1 MPTTPHTTAD
11 DGRTAYDTET
21 VTVPVAPPRDPSA
34 FRATD
39 HFRNRLRERV
49 DDVDRD
55 HLPRTLIEDGRVS
68 RVVDH
73 DADDVPVVERAY
85 KGTPIAFTMTG
96 PDKRPWTLVAAL
108 RPSAFVDPDEK
119 HRAITIFQGTP
130 TRRDDV
136 DGAGGDGR

>member
-1 MPTTPHTTAD
+1 MTTHTAD
-11 DGRTAYDTET
+11 GGRIDRESDT

-34 FRATD
+34 YRATD

-49 DDVDRD
+49 DDVERDRI
-55 HLPRTLIEDGRVS
+55 PRTLIETGRVC

-73 DADDVPVVERAY
+73 DADDVPVVERAH

-119 HRAITIFQGTP
+119 HRAVTIFQGTP
-130 TRRDDV
+130 TRRDDAG
-136 DGAGGDGR
+136 GAGGDGE